1 MNLFKKSKGK
11 KALYNQQGV
20 FTVYKNLELKMNNMN
35 KDHKQ
40 KMISVFYLQNKL
52 MNYGTST
59 GILPGILWES

>member
-1 MNLFKKSKGK
+1 MNLYKKA

-20 FTVYKNLELKMNNMN
+20 FTVYNNFELEWNNMN

-59 GILPGILWES
+59 GILPWILWES